1 MNLKTKKK
9 DLVIL
14 AGGKGTRIKNYLNGK
29 PKPMI
34 KIKDIPFLSFIINHF
49 SKFDLN
55 KIYIMAGYRGGVIKK
70 KYHGKIV
77 NFTKIECLIEK
88 KPLDTFGCLKL
99 IKNKLNDFYI
109 VNGDTFFDVSL
120 ENLKIQSDKIGLMT
134 LTKNL
139 NYPSNNKLSNL
150 KMNKKKEILYK
161 KKSNLMNGGLYF
173 FKKEILNYLNNKSQS
188 LENDIIPLLINKNRI
203 SGEFIKD
210 KKFLDIGTKKNLQLI
225 KKNYKYFFEK
235 FAVFLD
241 RDGVI
246 NYDKGY
252 THKIKD
258 FKFKT
263 GVLQGL
269 KKLYN
274 KNYEI
279 FIVTNQ
285 AGIAKGKYKIQD
297 FVKLQKFIKTTLA
310 KKNIFISDVK
320 YCPFHPMAKI
330 KKFRKRSNY
339 RKPGNLMI
347 KSIIKDRLI
356 NLNKS
361 FMIGDKISDFKCAS
375 KSGIKFYYTQKNF
388 KQLIL
393 SIIRN

>member
-1 MNLKTKKK
+1 MNLKTKKR

-14 AGGKGTRIKNYLNGK
+14 AGGKGTRIKNYLNGR
-29 PKPMI
+29 PKPMV

-55 KIYIMAGYRGGVIKK
+55 KIYIMAGYRGSIIKK

-99 IKNKLNDFYI
+99 IKDRVNDFYM
-109 VNGDTFFDVSL
+109 VNGDTFFDVNL
-120 ENLKIQSDKIGLMT
+120 ENLKIHKGKIGLMAV
-134 LTKNL
+134 TKNL

-150 KMNKKKEILYK
+150 KMNKKNEIIYK
-161 KKSNLMNGGLYF
+161 RSGNLMNGGLYF
-173 FKKEILNYLNNKSQS
+173 FKKKIFKHLNNKTQS
-188 LENDIIPLLINKNRI
+188 LENDIIPLLINKKQI
-203 SGEFIKD
+203 CGKLIKN
-210 KKFLDIGTKKNLQLI
+210 KKFIDIGTKENLRYI

-235 FAVFLD
+235 PAVFLD

-246 NYDKGY
+246 NYDNGY
-252 THKIKD
+252 TYKVKD
-258 FKFKT
+258 FRFKQ
-263 GVLQGL
+263 GVLSGL
-269 KKLYN
+269 KRLLK

-285 AGIAKGKYKIQD
+285 AGIAKGKYKIKD
-297 FVKLQKFIKTTLA
+297 FIYLQKFIKSTLA
-310 KKNIFISDVK
+310 KKKIFISDVK
-320 YCPFHPMAKI
+320 YCPYHPTAKI

-347 KSIIKDRLI
+347 KSILKDRLI

-361 FMIGDKISDFKCAS
+361 FMIGDKISDFKCAI
-375 KSGIKFYYTQKNF
+375 KSGIRFYYTQHNF
-388 KQLIL
+388 KQLII
-393 SIIRN
+393 SIIKN

>member
-14 AGGKGTRIKNYLNGK
+14 AGGRGSRIKNYLNGR

-34 KIKDIPFLSFIINHF
+34 KIKNIPFLSFIINHF

-55 KIYIMAGYRGGVIKK
+55 KIYIMAGYRGRIIKK

-77 NFTKIECLIEK
+77 NFTKIECVIEK

-99 IKNKLNDFYI
+99 IKNKINDFYM
-109 VNGDTFFDVSL
+109 VNGDTFFDVNL
-120 ENLKIQSDKIGLMT
+120 ERFEIQKNKIGLMA
-134 LTKNL
+134 LTKNY

-150 KMNKKKEILYK
+150 QMNKKREIIYQ

-173 FKKEILNYLNNKSQS
+173 FKKKILNYLSNKNQS
-188 LENDIIPLLINKNRI
+188 LESDIIPLLIDKKQI
-203 SGEFIKD
+203 SGKLIKN
-210 KKFLDIGTKKNLQLI
+210 KKFIDIGTKENFQFI
-225 KKNYKYFFEK
+225 KKNNNYFFK
-235 FAVFLD
+235 KPAVFLD

-252 THKIKD
+252 TYRIKD
-258 FKFKT
+258 FKFKP

-269 KKLYN
+269 KKLCDE
-274 KNYEI
+274 NYEI
-279 FIVTNQ
+279 FIITNQ
-285 AGIAKGKYKIQD
+285 AGIAKGKYKISD
-297 FVKLQKFIKTTLA
+297 FVNLQKFIKSTLA
-310 KKNIFISDVK
+310 KKKIYISDVK
-320 YCPFHPMAKI
+320 YCPYHPSAKI
-330 KKFRKRSNY
+330 KKFRKRSNF

-347 KSIIKDRLI
+347 KSILKDRLI

-393 SIIRN
+393 AIVNK

>member
-99 IKNKLNDFYI
+99 IKNKLNDFYM

-173 FKKEILNYLNNKSQS
+173 FKKKILNYLNNKSQS
-188 LENDIIPLLINKNRI
+188 LENDIIPLLIDKNQI
-203 SGEFIKD
+203 SGELIKE
-210 KKFLDIGTKKNLQLI
+210 KKFLDIGTKKNLQFI

-246 NYDKGY
+246 NHDKGY

-258 FKFKT
+258 FKFKQ

-269 KKLYN
+269 KKLYT